1 MEKLSESSHLPKEVL
16 IVVPKENIN
25 KVKILKSIF
34 WKINIL
40 VILSNKKNQVHQRI
54 LGFKKSKQKYVMQ
67 LDDDVWLDKKCLNN
81 LYKFIKGKNN
91 LAIAPKYLDNV
102 SLSKIYRKPNSSIL
116 KFYHWL
122 INSNKGYAPGTISLS
137 GYNYGEEDKNFG
149 SKYHE
154 WLAGGA
160 VLHLKKNIIFKNY
173 YKFKFKRSLCEDV
186 LHSLLLRKK
195 GLN

>member
-1 MEKLSESSHLPKEVL
+1 
-16 IVVPKENIN
+16 
-25 KVKILKSIF
+25 
-34 WKINIL
+34 
-40 VILSNKKNQVHQRI
+40 
-54 LGFKKSKQKYVMQ
+54 MQ

-160 VLHLKKNIIFKNY
+160 VLHLKKYNFLKIIINLNLKDLYVRMFYILY
-173 YKFKFKRSLCEDV
+173 Y
-186 LHSLLLRKK
+186 
-195 GLN
+195 